1 MSLLLDALR
10 KAEEERRLGQTP
22 SLHSV
27 IQAVPAGPS
36 TRRRWLPWLLGLLG
50 LALGAAALAVVWLQR
65 PAVPAT
71 AVPAAP
77 PAPPLA
83 APTIESLPVPMEEDV
98 QDLADL
104 DIEAPYARHLQATA
118 PEATARAPTTRPAP
132 PADPLAE
139 ASPAPQPGPSLK
151 VERIQLAAAGDVAV
165 PLAEMP
171 ADYRASFPAYRVD
184 VHVWNEDPALRF
196 VMLNGRRYREG
207 DVTQEGPRLL
217 AIVVDGMDFEH
228 RGTRVRLPL
237 GG

>member
-27 IQAVPAGPS
+27 IQAVPAGRPS
-36 TRRRWLPWLLGLLG
+36 RRRWLPWLLGLLG
-50 LALGAAALAVVWLQR
+50 LALGAAALVLVWVQR
-65 PAVPAT
+65 PAAPVVAT
-71 AVPAAP
+71 PPSPPPAVPV
-77 PAPPLA
+77 LD
-83 APTIESLPVPMEEDV
+83 SLPVPMEEDV
-98 QDLADL
+98 EDLADL
-104 DIEAPYARHLQATA
+104 DIEAPYARHLQATTAETAA
-118 PEATARAPTTRPAP
+118 PAVRPP
-132 PADPLAE
+132 PAEPVAE
-139 ASPAPQPGPSLK
+139 ASQEPPPGPRLT
-151 VERIQLAAAGDVAV
+151 VERIQLAAAGEVAV

-171 ADYRASFPAYRVD
+171 ADYRASFPAFRVD

-217 AIVVDGMDFEH
+217 AIVANGMDFEH